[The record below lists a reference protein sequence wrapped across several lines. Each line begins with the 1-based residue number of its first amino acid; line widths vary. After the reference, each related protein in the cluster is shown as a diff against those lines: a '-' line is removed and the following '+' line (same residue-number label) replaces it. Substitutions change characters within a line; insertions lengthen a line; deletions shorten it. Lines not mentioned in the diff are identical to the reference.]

1 MPYREE
7 QKRRRS
13 IRLPDY
19 DYAQTGAYFVT
30 ICTYDRLCLLGE
42 ILGCEMALTRAGQ
55 VVLECWND
63 LANHYSHVE
72 TDEFIVM
79 PNHVHGI
86 IVLTDQQRKYPIPDN
101 VGAGFNPDN
110 VRAGFNP
117 DNVGAGFNP
126 DNVGAGFNPDN
137 VGAGLKPAPTRRH
150 PLSEIVRAFKTF
162 SSRRINEHRGS
173 PGVPVWQ
180 RNYYERVIRNEQELD
195 SVRQYIVDNPAEWAE
210 DAENPR
216 NIRR

>member
-86 IVLTDQQRKYPIPDN
+86 IVLTDQQRKNPIPDN

-110 VRAGFNP
+110 VR
-117 DNVGAGFNP
+117 
-126 DNVGAGFNPDN
+126 AGFNPDN

-150 PLSEIVRAFKTF
+150 PLSEIVRAFKTS

>member
-72 TDEFIVM
+72 TGEFIVM

-86 IVLTDQQRKYPIPDN
+86 IVLTDQQRKNPIADN
-101 VGAGFNPDN
+101 VGAGF
-110 VRAGFNP
+110 
-117 DNVGAGFNP
+117 
-126 DNVGAGFNPDN
+126 
-137 VGAGLKPAPTRRH
+137 KPAPTRRH

>member
-86 IVLTDQQRKYPIPDN
+86 IVLTDQQRKNPIPDN

-110 VRAGFNP
+110 VR
-117 DNVGAGFNP
+117 
-126 DNVGAGFNPDN
+126 AGFNPDN